1 MNINV
6 SAFAPSTYTFS
17 WISQKTPSQL
27 LTELCKK
34 KKTAIDIC
42 SPVLRRSKPI
52 PIPKKPEEVI
62 EDSTV
67 NHCTNNDNDNGFNF
81 FGSLEWEQP

>member
-1 MNINV
+1 MSYVNINGP
-6 SAFAPSTYTFS
+6 AFAPSTYTFS

-52 PIPKKPEEVI
+52 HIPKKTEEKI
-62 EDSTV
+62 EDSPITI
-67 NHCTNNDNDNGFNF
+67 NHCIKNDSIFDF
-81 FGSLEWEQP
+81 FR